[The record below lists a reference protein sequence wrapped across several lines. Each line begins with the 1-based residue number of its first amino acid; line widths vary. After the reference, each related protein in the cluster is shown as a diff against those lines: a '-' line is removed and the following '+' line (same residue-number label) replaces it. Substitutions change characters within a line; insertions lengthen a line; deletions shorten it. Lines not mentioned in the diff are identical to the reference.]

1 MTNRMFILFVTA
13 VAIVFALV
21 ALRVSND
28 YYLTAAYTVLQ
39 FVVLATAW
47 NILGGY
53 TGYVNFG
60 SAAFFAIGAYSTV
73 ALHKAFEAPIPIVI
87 IAGTVAAG
95 LAGLALG
102 YLTMRLK
109 GIFFSI
115 ASLALAVVLLT
126 FVVNWQYVGG
136 ARGSYIILTDPV
148 PLGLPRY
155 THLLFIIM
163 TGLAAVSLMVAR
175 AIERSFIGEGLAA
188 IRDDELAA
196 ESFGVPTLRL
206 KLFAAV
212 VSGGMMGMAGTTFPY
227 FVSYI
232 EPSAVFNLSY
242 AINSIAMPLI
252 GGMGSWLGP
261 FVGAVLLGTVQQVVQ
276 VSISSAWNL
285 LIVGG
290 LLVSFVTLAPQ
301 GIVGGIKSLLASGK
315 RHAK

>member
-1 MTNRMFILFVTA
+1 MTNRVFILCVSA
-13 VAIVFALV
+13 VAIIFSLV

-28 YYLTAAYTVLQ
+28 YYLTAAYTILQ

-47 NILGGY
+47 NVLGGY

-73 ALHKAFEAPIPIVI
+73 LLHKAFEAPILVSVV
-87 IAGTVAAG
+87 AGTVAAG
-95 LAGLALG
+95 LAGLGLG

-136 ARGSYIILTDPV
+136 ARGYYIILTGPV
-148 PLGLPRY
+148 PFGLPRY
-155 THLLFIIM
+155 TQLLFIVM
-163 TGLAAVSLMVAR
+163 TGFAAASLIVAR

-196 ESFGVPTLRL
+196 ESFGVPTLQL

-212 VSGGMMGMAGTTFPY
+212 VSGGLMGMAGTTFPY

-232 EPSAVFNLSY
+232 EPTAVFNLSY

-252 GGMGSWLGP
+252 GGMGSWIGP
-261 FVGAVLLGTVQQVVQ
+261 LVGAVLLGTVQQVVQ

-290 LLVSFVTLAPQ
+290 LLVGFVTLAPQ
-301 GIVGGIKSLLASGK
+301 GIVGAVKSLLAWGK